1 MRKTEFSVR
10 SLASATLAL
19 AVAATW
25 LLLSYPPPIGDLTY
39 VLALALFGAFLLVE
53 GLSKRGVLERPLAD
67 RSAKAFLASSLLL
80 ASLGLPLALAAP
92 LLGAGFARYW
102 FANASANAWLLYA
115 GAMRL
120 RRRALLA
127 LG

>member
-1 MRKTEFSVR
+1 MLKPV
-10 SLASATLAL
+10 ASATLAL

-39 VLALALFGAFLLVE
+39 ALALALFGASLLVE
-53 GLSKRGVLERPLAD
+53 GLSRRGALERPLAD
-67 RSAKAFLASSLLL
+67 RSAKAFLASSLLF
-80 ASLGLPLALAAP
+80 ASLGLLLALAAP

-115 GAMRL
+115 SAMRL
-120 RRRALLA
+120 RR
-127 LG
+127 GGN